1 MMLKKLYQLYRC
13 SSWYESVSRLR
24 GTPYAKAMD
33 CDREFFGLFFKS
45 NAIRSVFDVGANVG
59 DKAAVFSE
67 IAERVLCVEADPR
80 TAIGLKARF
89 TFRRQVVIENVAVGA
104 RVGSAKLFRKNHA
117 GFNTLSKKWSDAAG
131 NQGVSDAG
139 AVDVAVTTLD
149 LLIGKHGI
157 PDFIKIDVEGFEL
170 PAICGLTRSI
180 KALSFEA
187 NIPTFFDETKTIIG
201 KLSELQPRVRFNFR
215 IMEART
221 FNSPSFIDGD
231 TLISRLADLSPFT
244 CDVFAVEYCS

>member
-1 MMLKKLYQLYRC
+1 
-13 SSWYESVSRLR
+13 
-24 GTPYAKAMD
+24 MD
-33 CDREFFGLFFKS
+33 CDREFFGLFFKL
-45 NAIRSVFDVGANVG
+45 NAIQKVFDVGANVG
-59 DKAAVFSE
+59 DKADIFSE
-67 IAERVLCVEADPR
+67 FADRVICVEADPR
-80 TAIGLKARF
+80 TVTGLKSRF
-89 TFRRQVVIENVAVGA
+89 AFRKRVIVENVAIGA
-104 RVGSAKLFRKNHA
+104 EVGSAKMFRKNHS

-170 PAICGLTRSI
+170 PAICGLSRPI

-187 NIPTFFDETKTIIG
+187 NVPTFLDETKAIIG
-201 KLSELQPRVRFNFR
+201 KLSKLQQNMRFNLR

-221 FNSPSFIDGD
+221 FHLPKFVDGG
-231 TLISRLADLSPFT
+231 TLITKLADLSPFT
-244 CDVFAVEYCS
+244 CDIFAVDSNT